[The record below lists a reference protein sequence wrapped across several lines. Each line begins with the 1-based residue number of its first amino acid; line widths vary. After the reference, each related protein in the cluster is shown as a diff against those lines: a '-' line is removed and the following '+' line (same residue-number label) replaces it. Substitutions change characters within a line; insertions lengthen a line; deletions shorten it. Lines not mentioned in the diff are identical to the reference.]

1 MASVS
6 KSALV
11 YHSAQEMFE
20 LVRDVDAYPEFL
32 PWCHSSRIL
41 REEPN
46 QICAEI
52 VVARLGI
59 RQTFSTC
66 NKFRQNEWMELEL
79 QDGPFK
85 YLRGRWSFLPLRP
98 DACKVALD
106 LDFEF
111 SGALIDRAFGA
122 IFNQIANTMVD
133 AFCRRGDEVYGG

>member
-1 MASVS
+1 
-6 KSALV
+6 
-11 YHSAQEMFE
+11 MFR

-32 PWCHSSRIL
+32 PWCHGTRVT

-46 QICAEI
+46 HICAEI
-52 VVARLGI
+52 VVSRLGI

-66 NKFRQNEWMELEL
+66 NRYLENEWMELEL

-85 YLRGRWSFLPLRP
+85 YLRGRWTFLALRP

-111 SGALIDRAFGA
+111 SGSLIDKAFGPV
-122 IFNQIANTMVD
+122 FNQIANTMVD
-133 AFCRRGDEVYGG
+133 AFCKRGDEVYGG